1 MYYSDS
7 VRHLLLTPITKYKF
21 TRIGTLYKTLL
32 TSVSR
37 NNTNTC
43 IMEIAE
49 TLVTN
54 TYY

>member
-21 TRIGTLYKTLL
+21 TVQGSFWQVSHEITLIHVLW
-32 TSVSR
+32 R
-37 NNTNTC
+37 FC
-43 IMEIAE
+43 E